1 MTAFF
6 MHYYKKIKRFLWF
19 FVLVIYAQSAFAS
32 GTSLR
37 IRSAEL
43 VAVEGTYEL
52 NADVDM
58 KFSPKVEAAINKG
71 FVLNYI
77 VEFQL
82 SKPKKYWFDDEI
94 ITVSEEISLNYHALS
109 RQYLVTRGDQQ
120 RAFVRLD
127 EALDDLSDISAFKV
141 LKQSMVEK
149 EDLYKAVLLMRL
161 DTKKLPQALQAD
173 EEWHMKSQRLEWWP
187 NFANNQTRTEV
198 KPDNKL
204 ELVK

>member
-1 MTAFF
+1 MMAFF
-6 MHYYKKIKRFLWF
+6 MHYYKKINKFLCF
-19 FVLVIYAQSAFAS
+19 FLLVICAQSAIAS
-32 GTSLR
+32 GTSMH

-43 VAVEGTYEL
+43 VAVDGNYEL

-58 KFSPKVEAAINKG
+58 KFSPKVEEAISKG

-94 ITVSEEISLNYHALS
+94 MTVSEEVSLNYHALS

-127 EALDDLSDISAFKV
+127 EALDDLSDINAFKV
-141 LKQSMVEK
+141 LKQSMIEK

-187 NFANNQTRTEV
+187 NFANNQTKTEV
-198 KPDNKL
+198 KSDNKL

>member
-1 MTAFF
+1 MMAFF
-6 MHYYKKIKRFLWF
+6 MHYYKKINKFLCF
-19 FVLVIYAQSAFAS
+19 LLLAICAQSAIAS
-32 GTSLR
+32 GTSMH

-43 VAVEGTYEL
+43 VAVDGTYEL

-58 KFSPKVEAAINKG
+58 RFSPKAEEAISKG

-127 EALDDLSDISAFKV
+127 EALDDLSDISAIKV
-141 LKQSMVEK
+141 IKQTMIEK

-161 DTKKLPQALQAD
+161 DTKKLPQALQAE

-187 NFANNQTRTEV
+187 NFANNQTKTEA
-198 KPDNKL
+198 KPESKP